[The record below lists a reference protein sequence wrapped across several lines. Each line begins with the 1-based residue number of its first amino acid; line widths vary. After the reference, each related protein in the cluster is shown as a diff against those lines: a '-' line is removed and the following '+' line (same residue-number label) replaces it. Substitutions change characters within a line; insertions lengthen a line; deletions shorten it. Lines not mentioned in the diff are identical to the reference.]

1 MKYGIPLG
9 ALLLLGLAVGFHR
22 AAVDPVR
29 RVDRPVLEARE
40 VAVEAPLLVP
50 REVRPSASEAGAA
63 PLKSGQSASSAAP
76 KGSGGPAWRGLSGTL
91 ASQLALTTLQKESVD
106 QILRDRAE
114 EIRVCHEQIRK
125 SKLLDMRQYEWQVG
139 KMKESW
145 FRRID
150 GLLDSDQHR
159 RFVAIVEQGFFNEGL
174 GITEE
179 AGMTVLD

>member
-9 ALLLLGLAVGFHR
+9 ALLLLGLAAGFHR

-29 RVDRPVLEARE
+29 RVDRPVLEAAE
-40 VAVEAPLLVP
+40 VVAEAPLSVP
-50 REVRPSASEAGAA
+50 KDGRSSAPEARPA
-63 PLKSGQSASSAAP
+63 PLKSGPPVSSAAP
-76 KGSGGPAWRGLSGTL
+76 KGSPGQVWRSLSGTL
-91 ASQLALTTLQKESVD
+91 TTQLALTSLQKESVD

-114 EIRVCHEQIRK
+114 EIRVCHEEIRR
-125 SKLLDMRQYEWQVG
+125 SKLLDMRQYEWQVA

-159 RFVAIVEQGFFNEGL
+159 RFVAIVELGFFNDGL